1 MKRKLTIAAIFL
13 GLAIAVVLVVV
24 ATQQPVEKAAAR
36 NGFTLATNGQL
47 VVQPRDG
54 YGVPTI
60 IAHLPK
66 TNTGAALKAG
76 N

>member
-1 MKRKLTIAAIFL
+1 MKRKLTIAGIFV
-13 GLAIAVVLVVV
+13 GLAAAMAVVVVV
-24 ATQQPVEKAAAR
+24 VQQPAETPANR
-36 NGFTLATNGQL
+36 NGFTLTTNGQI

-66 TNTGAALKAG
+66 TNNAAATPSK
-76 N
+76 

>member
-1 MKRKLTIAAIFL
+1 MKRKLTIAGIFL
-13 GLAIAVVLVVV
+13 GLAVAMVLVIV
-24 ATQQPVEKAAAR
+24 ASQQPATEPPNR

-66 TNTGAALKAG
+66 TNAAAAPPK
-76 N
+76 

>member
-1 MKRKLTIAAIFL
+1 MKRKLTIAGIFL

-24 ATQQPVEKAAAR
+24 ATQQPAEKTAAR
-36 NGFTLATNGQL
+36 NGFTLTTNGQL

-66 TNTGAALKAG
+66 TNSASSPTAG
-76 N
+76 H

>member
-1 MKRKLTIAAIFL
+1 MKRKITIAGILL
-13 GLAIAVVLVVV
+13 GLAVAMMLVIV
-24 ATQQPVEKAAAR
+24 AGQQPAERTANR

-60 IAHLPK
+60 IANLPK
-66 TNTGAALKAG
+66 TNKTTAPPPK
-76 N
+76 